1 MTRQYDNYAELITF
15 SRSSSGT
22 ALRPVSYGDELVT
35 NGDFDSDVSGWPTIA
50 AVSPTWDA
58 GRLSQVHDYQST
70 GAYQTFSTTVGKIYE
85 ATGTLVSSSLFT
97 SNFLL
102 RAGNGTAPNAGLV
115 DSESISSNNTTVSV
129 VFVATGTTSYVYLR
143 GDSGATSVW
152 DNVSVKEV
160 LFDQPNAPLTLF
172 NHPAGIPRIEYDA
185 DGNVLGLLV
194 EESRTNLLPYSE
206 DFSNAAWIK
215 SGSTVTASEADAP
228 DGTKSA
234 YEVDL
239 NSGGTI
245 YESVIVAAVAH
256 TFSVWLRADESGQI
270 RLARTNLGSDGVD
283 VNVTTEWKR
292 FDVVITPTTTND
304 GPQVRRN
311 NAGQL
316 SKVYIWGAQLEAGAF
331 PTSYIPTS
339 GSTATRAADVASIP
353 VSAFGYNQSEGT
365 VVVEGLRFGTSAVF
379 PRIASINDGTTSNEI
394 YATIFGSTNQA
405 VTHVVLGGT
414 VETTLSP
421 VTIGAGLFAK
431 IARSYKNNSSY
442 PAINGVAQAEDTTV
456 SIPSGLSQVNIG
468 QRPASAEYL
477 NGYIKSIKYYPRAL
491 TAAQLQELTT

>member
-1 MTRQYDNYAELITF
+1 MSTRQYDNATDLITF
-15 SRSSSGT
+15 SRASNAT
-22 ALRPVSYGDELVT
+22 YL
-35 NGDFDSDVSGWPTIA
+35 DSDGLI
-50 AVSPTWDA
+50 
-58 GRLSQVHDYQST
+58 
-70 GAYQTFSTTVGKIYE
+70 K
-85 ATGTLVSSSLFT
+85 
-97 SNFLL
+97 
-102 RAGNGTAPNAGLV
+102 TA
-115 DSESISSNNTTVSV
+115 SSN
-129 VFVATGTTSYVYLR
+129 
-143 GDSGATSVW
+143 
-152 DNVSVKEV
+152 
-160 LFDQPNAPLTLF
+160 
-172 NHPAGIPRIEYDA
+172 IPRIEYDA

-206 DFSNAAWIK
+206 DFSNAAWVK
-215 SGSTVTASEADAP
+215 SGSAVTTSEADAP

-239 NSGGTI
+239 DTGGTI
-245 YESVIVAAVAH
+245 YETVTVAAVAH
-256 TFSVWLRADESGQI
+256 TFSVWLRADEPGQI
-270 RLARTNLGSDGVD
+270 RLARTNLGSDGTD

-292 FDVVITPTTTND
+292 FDVVITPTTTSD

-311 NAGQL
+311 DAGQL
-316 SKVYIWGAQLEAGAF
+316 SKVYVWGAQLEAGAF
-331 PTSYIPTS
+331 PTSYIPTN
-339 GSTATRAADVASIP
+339 GATATRAADDASIP